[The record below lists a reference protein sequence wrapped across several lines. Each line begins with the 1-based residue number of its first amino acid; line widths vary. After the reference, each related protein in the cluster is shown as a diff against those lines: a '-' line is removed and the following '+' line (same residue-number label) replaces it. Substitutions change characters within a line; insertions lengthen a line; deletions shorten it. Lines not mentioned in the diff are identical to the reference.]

1 MHVDI
6 KFINIICK
14 VNISNFRSHT
24 HRNSIQALMVW
35 KDVLLVLPSA
45 IIGNGHG
52 GYSWFISRRFL
63 IELVTCR
70 RKGNGVM
77 IMNNGLG

>member
-1 MHVDI
+1 
-6 KFINIICK
+6 
-14 VNISNFRSHT
+14 
-24 HRNSIQALMVW
+24 MVW